1 MLRVFGYAPGT
12 LDESGN
18 LKATNVNVSNSVL
31 GGAREFIIRM
41 GSNYLVDCQTAENI
55 NNYQPSTLPYDPGLS
70 FPVQKTYTSMT
81 AEEKE
86 AYEAAFIKTF
96 VGIENSVFTDAG
108 IFAIG
113 IDSHFSGSY
122 LQQGST
128 AGSSHAAFLASWY
141 DLAKTSYGAKLAFKG
156 EVRMFCWKD
165 VDMIDSSTLIE
176 CTDGFELAELLT
188 LNVGELIG
196 AVTKNDSF
204 KNIVY
209 KENPENE
216 AAPSYVHAGI
226 TFFGGGK
233 NYGVFDSSEM
243 NKDSQFSQLSG
254 YEIGLG
260 DADKGFL
267 ELAAGK
273 EKFYFLL
280 HDATSTFLPE
290 NQKSILSS
298 NKAYECIYYESK

>member
-1 MLRVFGYAPGT
+1 
-12 LDESGN
+12 
-18 LKATNVNVSNSVL
+18 
-31 GGAREFIIRM
+31 
-41 GSNYLVDCQTAENI
+41 
-55 NNYQPSTLPYDPGLS
+55 
-70 FPVQKTYTSMT
+70 
-81 AEEKE
+81 
-86 AYEAAFIKTF
+86 
-96 VGIENSVFTDAG
+96 
-108 IFAIG
+108 
-113 IDSHFSGSY
+113 
-122 LQQGST
+122 
-128 AGSSHAAFLASWY
+128 
-141 DLAKTSYGAKLAFKG
+141 
-156 EVRMFCWKD
+156 MFCWKD
-165 VDMIDSSTLIE
+165 VDAIDSSTLIE

-243 NKDSQFSQLSG
+243 NQDSQFSELNG

-260 DADKGFL
+260 QAEKSFL

-280 HDATSTFLPE
+280 HDATSTFLPQ
-290 NQKSILSS
+290 NQESILNSE
-298 NKAYECIYYESK
+298 NAYECIYYQSK